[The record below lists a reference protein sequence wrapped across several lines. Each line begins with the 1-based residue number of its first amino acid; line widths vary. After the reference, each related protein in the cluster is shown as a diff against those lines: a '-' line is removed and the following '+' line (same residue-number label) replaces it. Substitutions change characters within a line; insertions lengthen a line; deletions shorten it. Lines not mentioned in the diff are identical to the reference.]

1 MPTLSRGASMI
12 TLLAMAVTGRAADWQ
27 VSLDTR
33 AVTSDAGRSF
43 MDGGLGTTRF
53 DRNDSGM
60 QLGRLRLAL
69 SSPLGELWSAHLD
82 ASVWDDKDRSPVG
95 VTEAYLQFRPYPRA
109 GYRLVVPEP
118 TEKP

>member
-12 TLLAMAVTGRAADWQ
+12 TLLAMAVTGPGRRLGVEPGHA
-27 VSLDTR
+27 

-43 MDGGLGTTRF
+43 MDGGLGTTAF

-69 SSPLGELWSAHLD
+69 SSPLGELWSGGA
-82 ASVWDDKDRSPVG
+82 G
-95 VTEAYLQFRPYPRA
+95 PR
-109 GYRLVVPEP
+109 E
-118 TEKP
+118 